1 MLPLWDI
8 KRAVGQGWAHVVEE
22 IQAIDVIEKLKEYLL
37 GQAPS
42 LEPELIR
49 LKETRFEDRSLSF
62 YKTQFLATV
71 LNINDRT
78 SSGKR
83 KLRKLFSHIEDASA
97 SPPDVLDE
105 SVVSEHA
112 DTLYQSLRLPKR
124 EALKRAFEKFDSFAQ
139 ASGTVDNAFGT
150 RLRSC
155 MTLAEA
161 VAFLSE
167 HFVLLHGLRAYKFLQ
182 AIDHPVVVPDHARQQ
197 FLYRL
202 GWIQSKGKSAA
213 CYLEFFR
220 VCDKVAQLAGESL
233 LSINRIIGLYSGGE
247 RTEVTGL
254 AICIRRPRCSRCV
267 ATAYCAYHRYQA
279 GPARVPRVSIKEW
292 AEDDRP
298 REKYKKF
305 GPLKLSNAELL
316 SIILRAGAGETSA
329 IDLGRRLLQKFKDLE
344 GLDNASLGEICSIK
358 GIGEAKAI
366 EIKAAL
372 ELGKRLLNRPLASD
386 QQISSSM
393 DVYKSYRLRFVNI
406 RHETFFMLLM
416 NTKNHVIKEV
426 MISKGNLSS
435 SLVHPREVFKEAIKE
450 SAASVIFLHNHPS
463 GDPKPSHDDIAITHR
478 LKEVGDLIG
487 IRLVDHIIIGAKRY
501 YSFAD
506 EGIIQHR

>member
-1 MLPLWDI
+1 MLD
-8 KRAVGQGWAHVVEE
+8 E
-22 IQAIDVIEKLKEYLL
+22 IQAIDTMERIKEYLL
-37 GQAPS
+37 QQAPS

-49 LKETRFEDRSLSF
+49 LKETGFEDRALAF
-62 YKTQFLATV
+62 YKTRFLAIV
-71 LNINDRT
+71 LNINDQT

-83 KLRKLFSHIEDASA
+83 KLRKLFSSIEEPSGT
-97 SPPDVLDE
+97 PPDVLDE
-105 SVVSEHA
+105 SVVSEHV
-112 DTLYQSLRLPKR
+112 DVLYQSLGTSKR
-124 EALKRAFEKFDSFAQ
+124 EALKQAFKKFDSFAQ
-139 ASGTVDNAFGT
+139 TSGSADNSFGAQ
-150 RLRSC
+150 LRSC
-155 MTLAEA
+155 QTLGAA
-161 VAFLSE
+161 VAFLGE
-167 HFVLLHGLRAYKFLQ
+167 QFPLLHGLRAYNFLQ
-182 AIDHPVVVPDHARQQ
+182 AIYYPVVVPAHARQQ

-202 GWIQSKGKSAA
+202 GWIPSKGKSAA
-213 CYLEFFR
+213 CYQEFFQ
-220 VCDKVAQLAGESL
+220 VCEKAAQLAGESL
-233 LSINRIIGLYSGGE
+233 LSMNRIIGLYSGAE
-247 RTEVTGL
+247 RTEVPGL
-254 AICIRRPRCSRCV
+254 AICIRKPRCSRCV
-267 ATAYCAYHRYQA
+267 VVAYCSYYRYQA
-279 GPARVPRVSIKEW
+279 APARAPRVPIKEW

-316 SIILRAGAGETSA
+316 SIVLRAGAGETSA

-366 EIKAAL
+366 EIKSAL
-372 ELGKRLLNRPLASD
+372 ELGKRLLDRPLASD
-386 QQISSSM
+386 QRITSSM

-406 RHETFFMLLM
+406 RQETFFMLLM
-416 NTKNHVIKEV
+416 NTKNQVIKET

-450 SAASVIFLHNHPS
+450 SAAAVIFVHNHPS

-487 IRLVDHIIIGAKRY
+487 IRLLDHIIIGAKRY

-506 EGIIQHR
+506 EGIIQQHR